1 MTDDT
6 DYSEIV
12 EKTVKEA
19 KDAIR
24 ELENPDY
31 EALLE
36 AEAQGENRK
45 TLRTWIEDRL
55 EEQEYEVGKED
66 AVQEMFLGNLA
77 PSTALVGGLVVGLLV
92 GLAAGAF
99 GPVSTSG
106 ASASPAQ
113 VEQSVTELFSVSGA
127 APDSVEVTESN
138 GMFSVNVTS
147 SQGNQTSSQQFYVSP
162 DGQLLIRS
170 TGPFGRPT
178 VYQMDQLKTQLEQ
191 QAQNQTGNQTR

>member
-6 DYSEIV
+6 DYSDIV
-12 EKTVKEA
+12 EQTVKEA

-31 EALLE
+31 EKLLE
-36 AEAQGENRK
+36 AEAQGDNRK
-45 TLRTWIEDRL
+45 TLRTWIEERL
-55 EEQEYEVGKED
+55 EESEREEGKEE

-99 GPVSTSG
+99 GPVSTG
-106 ASASPAQ
+106 ASVSPAQ
-113 VEQSVTELFSVSGA
+113 VEQSVTELFSVSGTT
-127 APDSVEVTESN
+127 PDSVEVTEMN

-147 SQGNQTSSQQFYVSP
+147 SQGNRTSSQRFYVSP

-170 TGPFGRPT
+170 TGPFGQPT
-178 VYQMDQLKTQLEQ
+178 VYDIDQLKAQLKQ